1 MYIKKLLHPEYFQ
14 GQKKKDNY
22 FEGWYYKFVS
32 QDELT
37 TLAFIPGLAL
47 NHDDKHAF
55 IQVFIS
61 RTIDNAVDLKTYYF
75 RYSINDFH
83 YSHQKYE
90 VAIGDN
96 KFTDSFVSVKL
107 ENNEISL
114 QGILYI
120 NNLTPIKSSILVPNI
135 MGFFGYFNFMEC
147 YHGVISM
154 SHTLKGIIKINLESV
169 RFDNGKGY
177 IEKDWGKSFPKAYVW
192 IQSNHFSNPDTSL
205 MFSYATIPF
214 LGMSFKGL
222 ISNYVYQNK
231 EYRFATY
238 NATKILSKNIKKNLV
253 EFSLKRGKYKLNIK
267 AISNHQ
273 IDLAS
278 PRNGKMIEQ
287 IKEGLSGEIYISFYI
302 KNHLVYEDCGR
313 HAGIEIMMK

>member
-14 GQKKKDNY
+14 GQKKKNNY

-47 NHDDKHAF
+47 NQDDKHAF

-61 RTIDNAVDLKTYYF
+61 RTIDNTIDLKTYYF
-75 RYSINDFH
+75 RYNVEDFRFN
-83 YSHQKYE
+83 QQEYE
-90 VAIGDN
+90 IAIGDN
-96 KFTDSFVSVKL
+96 IFTDSLVSIKL
-107 ENNEISL
+107 ENNEINL
-114 QGILYI
+114 QGILNI

-154 SHTLKGIIKINLESV
+154 SHTIDGIIEINHEQV

-192 IQSNHFSNPDTSL
+192 LQSNHFNNSNTSL

-222 ISNYVYQNK
+222 ISNFIYQNK

-238 NATKILSKNIKKNLV
+238 NGTKIESKNINNNLV
-253 EFSLKRGKYKLNIK
+253 EFLLIKGKYKLKIK
-267 AISNHQ
+267 AVSNHQ

-287 IKEGLSGEIYISFYI
+287 IKEGLSGTISVAFYI
-302 KNHLVYEDCGR
+302 KNHLVYEDIGK
-313 HAGIEIMMK
+313 HAGIEIMMH